1 MRLALLTLLLTVS
14 TASAARAATPPTVA
28 VFPFRDLSSSSGTVG
43 EAIRETVTAD
53 LKALGGVRVV
63 ERAALERVLGEQHLQ
78 GGAEVDPATAAR
90 VGKLLGATLIATGA
104 YQKVAAEVRL
114 TGRFVAVETGEIVG
128 TAKVDGR
135 AGDFLRLQDRVT
147 AELLRSA
154 GLAQHAATVQKR
166 ARPSLKSLRAVELYG
181 DAVIAD
187 SDDKKVTL
195 LQQAVA
201 EDGGF
206 TYAAADL
213 LALEQRMRG
222 YERRAQAS
230 QTEKA
235 QKLLEE
241 LAQARDPNQLQ
252 MLLAQAFS
260 TLQQARRYRAMQ
272 ATAHKLA
279 TGPQAAT
286 VLAMGARVDEMAL
299 MYLVTAESMLK
310 LRDEVLRD
318 GEQFLKRF
326 PASVFFQSVKM
337 AMDGALRERRDAE
350 DGKAKVR
357 DELARMSADWKWDLC
372 SVAMAYARSHRYV
385 EAQRLFRGCFTVG
398 GVQKASLPTL
408 IHSDMELGDW
418 TAARRDVGLLE
429 KADPEM
435 YRNMKTSYD
444 LMIPVDG

>member
-1 MRLALLTLLLTVS
+1 M
-14 TASAARAATPPTVA
+14 
-28 VFPFRDLSSSSGTVG
+28 PFRDLSSSSGTVG

-63 ERAALERVLGEQHLQ
+63 ERAALDRVLGEQHLQ
-78 GGAEVDPATAAR
+78 GGGDVDAATAAR

-114 TGRFVAVETGEIVG
+114 TGRFVAVETGEIIG

-135 AGDFLRLQDRVT
+135 AGDFLQLQDRVT

-154 GLAQHAATVQKR
+154 GLAQNADKVQKR
-166 ARPSLKSLRAVELYG
+166 ARPKLKSLRAVELYG
-181 DAVIAD
+181 DAVVAD

-213 LALEQRMRG
+213 AALEQRMRG

-235 QKLLEE
+235 QQLLEALDKE
-241 LAQARDPNQLQ
+241 HDPNKVQ
-252 MLLAQAFS
+252 MLLVQTFS
-260 TLQQARRYRAMQ
+260 TLQQARRYRAMM
-272 ATAHKLA
+272 ATARKLA
-279 TGPQAAT
+279 SGP
-286 VLAMGARVDEMAL
+286 LAGMVMTMGARVDELAL

-310 LRDEVLRD
+310 LRDDVLRD

-326 PASVFFQSVKM
+326 PASVYFTSVKM
-337 AMDGALRERRDAE
+337 SMDGALRERREAE
-350 DGKAKVR
+350 DGKAKVQE
-357 DELARMSADWKWDLC
+357 ELKRMNASWKWDLC
-372 SVAMAYARSHRYV
+372 SVATVYARAHRHA
-385 EAQRLFRGCFTVG
+385 EAQRLFHACFAVG
-398 GVQKASLPTL
+398 GVQKISLPQL
-408 IHSDMELGDW
+408 ISVDMELGDW
-418 TAARRDVGLLE
+418 AAARRDVGLLE

-435 YRNMKTSYD
+435 YRNLKVSYD
-444 LMIPVDG
+444 MMIPVDG